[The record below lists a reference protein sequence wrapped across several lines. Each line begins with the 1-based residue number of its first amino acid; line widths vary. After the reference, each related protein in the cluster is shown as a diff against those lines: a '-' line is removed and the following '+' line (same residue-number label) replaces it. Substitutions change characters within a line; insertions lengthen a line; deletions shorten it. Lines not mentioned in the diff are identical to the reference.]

1 MGDCR
6 RYPLT
11 GTARRGSFCPA
22 PHERVVFAIAQTG
35 LRPEAKLAAHM
46 AQSTLPIAKR
56 PATRNRLLAALPRRD
71 LQRLLAAAEHVQ
83 LRFADVIS
91 QPGDPI
97 VHVYF
102 PTEVGLVGS
111 EGMLGVPLVLG
122 IMTSPQRAIV
132 RGAGAA
138 LRMTAAA
145 FQREIAASTALR
157 RGLNRYLY
165 ALMAQLGQTAACTR
179 FHLLEARLARW
190 LLMTRDRAHSDAFF
204 LTHDFLAQ
212 MLGVRRV
219 GVTTAAGLLQRA
231 KLIQYR
237 RGRIAIL
244 DHRGLEAHSCS
255 CYRAMKGIY
264 DFSTA

>member
-1 MGDCR
+1 MFD
-6 RYPLT
+6 T
-11 GTARRGSFCPA
+11 
-22 PHERVVFAIAQTG
+22 EQTG
-35 LRPEAKLAAHM
+35 LGPCATLAAEM
-46 AQSTLPIAKR
+46 AKSNPPPAKR
-56 PATRNRLLAALPRRD
+56 RAARNRLLAALPRRD
-71 LQRLLAAAEHVQ
+71 LQRLLAAAEPVQ
-83 LRFADVIS
+83 LRFAEVIS
-91 QPGDPI
+91 QPGDAI
-97 VHVYF
+97 EHVYF
-102 PTEVGLVGS
+102 PTDSFFSLAAPLDNAQHSLEVGLVGS

-122 IMTSPQRAIV
+122 IVTSPQRAIV
-132 RGAGAA
+132 RGAGSA

-145 FQREIAASTALR
+145 FQREIAVSTALR

-219 GVTTAAGLLQRA
+219 GVTTAAGVLQRA
-231 KLIQYR
+231 RLIQYK

-244 DHRGLEAHSCS
+244 DRRGLETRSCS
-255 CYRAMKGIY
+255 CYRAMKGIH
-264 DFSTA
+264 DFTA